1 MNAKIETNLR
11 TKEGTQF
18 LDESKKRALEYVKN
32 NKLIDAWT
40 SFASD
45 LNKNEEL
52 RSHPALQL
60 GTLLMASGLLSTQ
73 DEMKKFIEDF
83 E

>member
-1 MNAKIETNLR
+1 MNIKIETNLR
-11 TKEGTQF
+11 TEKGRQH
-18 LDESKKRALEYVKN
+18 LAESKKRALEYVEN
-32 NKLIDAWT
+32 NKLIDAWS
-40 SFASD
+40 SFVSD

-60 GTLLMASGLLSTQ
+60 GIMLMASGGLSTN